1 MKPNPTAL
9 LIDADRPIRRLLR
22 AVLEPQHYKVYEA
35 ECGHL
40 GVTEAVLRRPDVI
53 ILDLSLPDMD
63 GLTALLQLRESNRAP
78 VLILSAQ
85 DDEKSK
91 VAALDSGANDYMTK
105 PFAAAELLARL
116 RVLQRSIPGEPD
128 GPLYIHGGL
137 RVDMMTH
144 QITLRGCPLE
154 LTRTEE
160 AVFYILVRHAG
171 KLVTCKHLLRCV
183 WGTDSENKTHDLHVY
198 IRSLRQKL
206 NGSGKESVIQ
216 TEGSAGY
223 RLLLPMESP
232 SAPAES
238 VSPKTLAAEPGPV
251 PAKTPR
257 QTPRRIQEHAVRGKN
272 EVMQPHPGFHA
283 ERLRAGSG
291 ILHFTQKDVSR
302 DAQTR
307 DQGPDHFEAEAS
319 AP

>member
-22 AVLEPQHYKVYEA
+22 AILEPQHYRVYEA
-35 ECGHL
+35 ECGHT
-40 GVTEAVLRRPDVI
+40 GVTEAVNRRPDVI
-53 ILDLSLPDMD
+53 ILDLALPEMD
-63 GLTALLQLRESNRAP
+63 GLTALLQIRESNRAP
-78 VLILSAQ
+78 ILILSAQ

-105 PFAAAELLARL
+105 PFGAAELLARL

-128 GPLYIHGGL
+128 GPLFVRGDL
-137 RVDMMTH
+137 QVDMLSH
-144 QITLRGCPLE
+144 RITLRGCPVE

-183 WGTDSENKTHDLHVY
+183 WGTDSESKTHDLHVY

-206 NGSGKESVIQ
+206 DGGGRESVIQ

-223 RLLLPMESP
+223 RLLLPRDSP

-238 VSPKTLAAEPGPV
+238 ASPKMFAPMPGRVLSPVLAE
-251 PAKTPR
+251 
-257 QTPRRIQEHAVRGKN
+257 
-272 EVMQPHPGFHA
+272 
-283 ERLRAGSG
+283 
-291 ILHFTQKDVSR
+291 
-302 DAQTR
+302 
-307 DQGPDHFEAEAS
+307 
-319 AP
+319 